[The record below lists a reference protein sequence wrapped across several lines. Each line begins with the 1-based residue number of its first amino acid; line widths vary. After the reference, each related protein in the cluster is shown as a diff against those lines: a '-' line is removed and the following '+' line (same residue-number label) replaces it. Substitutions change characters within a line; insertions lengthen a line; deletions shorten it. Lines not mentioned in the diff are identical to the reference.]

1 MKYFASALI
10 AALSLVDMGSG
21 QSLLQSGCTQVV
33 ESGDA
38 TLAGSV
44 CDDADFGIPTTE
56 VF

>member
-21 QSLLQSGCTQVV
+21 QQLIQTGCTQVV

-38 TLAGSV
+38 TLVGSV
-44 CDDADFGIPTTE
+44 CDDADFGIAAT
-56 VF
+56 